1 MQEKETKMKIKL
13 ITIASALFLST
24 SIYAADN
31 KTQEQLQSEITAL
44 SNKVNAMQPSTKSYI
59 TTGKVGGDFVANAG
73 DQNRAYGI
81 LQLLQNSKSQPTIN
95 IGLDTQINALWGQ
108 RTSNDSIGPNDNY
121 DATKKSITK
130 TYINDAKIVLL
141 ANANNYIHFQTRFG
155 VINPIDQESDQTM
168 QLEDA
173 TIFFGDL
180 NKTPF
185 YASAGQ
191 EYINFGIY
199 NEGWFPTDSLSKQLF
214 FTGSLPEALVG
225 YAAHG
230 LNITISAYQRDTSAN
245 IPNNPAFAS
254 QIQYEYDLGDNNITV
269 GAGIIT
275 DERGTRSG
283 IAGLIDTNGAKTNNK
298 PNRNGSLPALDLN
311 AGFTYQNFD
320 MYVEYNK
327 LLKSVQINS
336 NNSKTNISVVSTQ
349 FDYVIQTSKP
359 ITLSAGYSESFGLGY
374 IDSQNTTPWNNS
386 VKNMAQAGVD
396 VQATDNI
403 DVGLENTYAREYTD
417 VNKVN
422 SVNTV
427 TLLVH
432 AIF

>member
-1 MQEKETKMKIKL
+1 MKIKL
-13 ITIASALFLST
+13 TTISLTLLLST

-31 KTQEQLQSEITAL
+31 IKQEQLQSEITAL
-44 SNKVNAMQPSTKSYI
+44 SNKVNAMQTSMSYV

-81 LQLLQNSKSQPTIN
+81 LKLLQNSKSQPTIN
-95 IGLDTQINALWGQ
+95 IGLDTQINTAWAQ
-108 RTSNDSIGPNDNY
+108 RTGTGVSGIAPNNNFDSVKN
-121 DATKKSITK
+121 STK
-130 TYINDAKIVLL
+130 TYIHDAKIVLL
-141 ANANNYIHFQTRFG
+141 ANASNYIHFQTRFG
-155 VINPIDQESDQTM
+155 DIDPIVANIDDNGNDSRIM
-168 QLEDA
+168 KLEDA

-191 EYINFGIY
+191 EYVNFGVY

-214 FTGSLPEALVG
+214 FTASLPEALVG
-225 YAAHG
+225 YSAHG
-230 LNITISAYQRDTSAN
+230 LNITISAYQRKTTAN
-245 IPNNPAFAS
+245 IPNTPAFAS
-254 QIQYEYDLGDNNITV
+254 QIQYEYNIGDNNITV

-275 DERGTRSG
+275 DERGTGSG
-283 IAGLIDTNGAKTNNK
+283 IAGLIDSNGKLNGSA
-298 PNRNGSLPALDLN
+298 RNASLPALDLN

-320 MYVEYNK
+320 MYIEYNK
-327 LLKSVQINS
+327 LLKSTQISS
-336 NNSKTNISVVSTQ
+336 NDSQTNISVVSTQ

-374 IDSQNTTPWNNS
+374 ITPITNKWWTNS
-386 VKNMAQAGVD
+386 VKNMIQAGID
-396 VQATDNI
+396 VQATNNI

-417 VNKVN
+417 INHVN
-422 SVNTV
+422 SVNTL